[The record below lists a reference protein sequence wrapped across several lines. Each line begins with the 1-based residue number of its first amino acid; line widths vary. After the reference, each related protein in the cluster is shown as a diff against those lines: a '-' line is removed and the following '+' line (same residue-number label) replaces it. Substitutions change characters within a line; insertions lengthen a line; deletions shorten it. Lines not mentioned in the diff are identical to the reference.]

1 MLGLICL
8 RYNRCFSA
16 RTTVVSYLLN
26 LQRLEQR
33 PIRTIIVIAAV
44 LAFAYILAMTSSLGW
59 NDQIMNG
66 DAIQYYAYLRSL
78 VFDRDVDFINDYRLL
93 YGTSNASN
101 IWLSSRTPTGLAVNL
116 MSIGP
121 ALLWLPFFLIA
132 CGLVALAQ
140 VIGFS
145 IPFDGVAMPFQLSAG
160 IAGLTYGATGIYL
173 CYKICKQLY
182 PRHAALWATLV
193 AWLATPTIYYNL
205 VSPAYS
211 HATAVFSVSVFI
223 FVWLRT
229 IENRKLTRYAMLGAL
244 GGLTMLVRWQDGVLL
259 LLPTFELVHEIARK
273 RISINH
279 AMSRLIVVGAG
290 AFVVFLPQ
298 MIAWQQMYGQLLLT
312 PQGEDFMRW
321 GAPQVTEVLF
331 STKHGLFSWTPAII
345 PAVIGLACLVRQ
357 HGLVGWSSVGLIT
370 TTIYI
375 NASVIDWWAGEA
387 FGARRFISM
396 TPLFA
401 LGLTALISGLDWR
414 QWQARI
420 RAVAIFL
427 IVSNMLFLTQY
438 QLSMHG
444 YDELAPYPTT
454 VKQILVD
461 RFLLPIQLLSH
472 WTRQ

>member
-1 MLGLICL
+1 M
-8 RYNRCFSA
+8 
-16 RTTVVSYLLN
+16 
-26 LQRLEQR
+26 
-33 PIRTIIVIAAV
+33 
-44 LAFAYILAMTSSLGW
+44 
-59 NDQIMNG
+59 
-66 DAIQYYAYLRSL
+66 
-78 VFDRDVDFINDYRLL
+78 
-93 YGTSNASN
+93 
-101 IWLSSRTPTGLAVNL
+101 
-116 MSIGP
+116 
-121 ALLWLPFFLIA
+121 
-132 CGLVALAQ
+132 
-140 VIGFS
+140 
-145 IPFDGVAMPFQLSAG
+145 
-160 IAGLTYGATGIYL
+160 
-173 CYKICKQLY
+173 QLY
-182 PRHAALWATLV
+182 PKTAALWATLV

-205 VSPAYS
+205 ISPAYS
-211 HATAVFSVSVFI
+211 HATALFSVSVFI

-229 IENRKLTRYAMLGAL
+229 IENHKLTRYAMLGAL

-279 AMSRLIVVGAG
+279 AMQRLIVVSAA

-298 MIAWQQMYGQLLLT
+298 MIAWQQMNGQLLLT

-321 GAPQVTEVLF
+321 GSPQVAEVLF
-331 STKHGLFSWTPAII
+331 STRHGLFSWTPALI
-345 PAVIGLACLVRQ
+345 PAVIGLVYLARQ
-357 HGLVGWSSVGLIT
+357 HGLVGWCSVGLIT

-401 LGLTALISGLDWR
+401 LGLTALVSTLNWQR
-414 QWQARI
+414 WQARI

-427 IVSNMLFLTQY
+427 ILSNMLFLTQY